1 MIKDRN
7 KFCNKLE
14 PSQYNKQQMI
24 RGRVDGW
31 VDGCMNDGWLD
42 GWMMDE

>member
-14 PSQYNKQQMI
+14 LSQYDKQQTF
-24 RGRVDGW
+24 RW
-31 VDGCMNDGWLD
+31 MND
-42 GWMMDE
+42 GWMMDGWMVG